1 MCVTFAAM
9 SRVLLLLIF
18 QGAAGKPRKLFEIGS
33 NDKEVGL
40 DPFYEGN
47 MEPWGAVCVG
57 YVKQDSPNHRLLQ
70 KLGANTAE
78 DAELWDLQIPMAA
91 VIDWEEEESLQIVR
105 RNYAARLWEMIEQP
119 PMDAEPVIFAG
130 KSGKK
135 WKEKEVRAWLLENAF
150 PTINYRVAGYQ
161 GKQNPFPFD
170 KYFGKSNTGGVGLVL
185 VKIKD
190 INDFG
195 PQFRAVRYLRP
206 HMEKLRGKI
215 RFAVVEKTAKTLEM
229 RQALKVGL
237 NESLESELILFKDL
251 EGLGDRPV
259 GNHWHG
265 NPHKYRLTDLSEE
278 SVNAFFEAYYAGKL
292 PTYWA
297 SLDEANKAPEDGEL
311 ASFTFDEQVFKAPK
325 KTGTLVAFFNDAS
338 VGCADCE
345 RGREGEWLIKL
356 ERGWS
361 AWIVGEP
368 WLEQKFHGPTDQPF
382 RYMFGKTE
390 FQVEFQSE
398 TEGTSTNLS
407 TGKPRP
413 LCFVPKGQAPPEEA
427 EEAPAP
433 PQAPILEMSER
444 PMQATKADSNLPT
457 CCYLA
462 TNNTASYEGEY
473 HWLIELE
480 KGWSPWMPG
489 NEPFDGRTDEPL
501 RYTLGRYDFEVHF
514 EDESHGTQ
522 TNLTSGKVRRIQRLR
537 KGDPVPAWE
546 GTGIR
551 RRPANGTGAADIA
564 LAPVESA
571 AMAAQ
576 SNRAVRRTG
585 GYQAAAVGAPVKS
598 TQKFAL
604 RTSKPAAGPTAARPQ
619 VSEAAHKATSAPN
632 PPRSP
637 AGAAA
642 TALGPNGTV
651 PRFMRPLKSKA

>member
-1 MCVTFAAM
+1 M
-9 SRVLLLLIF
+9 SRLSRVLLLIF
-18 QGAAGKPRKLFEIGS
+18 QGAVGKPRKLFEIGS

-78 DAELWDLQIPMAA
+78 DAELWDLHIPMAA

-105 RNYAARLWEMIEQP
+105 RNYAARLWEMLEQP

-150 PTINYRVAGYQ
+150 TTINYRVAGYQ

-229 RQALKVGL
+229 RRALKVGL
-237 NESLESELILFKDL
+237 NESLESELILFGDL

-297 SLDEANKAPEDGEL
+297 SLDEDRKAPEDGEL

-325 KTGTLVAFFNDAS
+325 RRGTLVAFFNDAS

-345 RGREGEWLIKL
+345 RGREAWRSVQKEVLLTRRLRERLRLFALDQSRNEHGEQLVPGRL
-356 ERGWS
+356 
-361 AWIVGEP
+361 A
-368 WLEQKFHGPTDQPF
+368 QPMAV
-382 RYMFGKTE
+382 YYPP
-390 FQVEFQSE
+390 
-398 TEGTSTNLS
+398 GTSAQRKKRRRVMHKMSEHFTKE
-407 TGKPRP
+407 G
-413 LCFVPKGQAPPEEA
+413 
-427 EEAPAP
+427 
-433 PQAPILEMSER
+433 ILEVINDLLE
-444 PMQATKADSNLPT
+444 DEDE
-457 CCYLA
+457 
-462 TNNTASYEGEY
+462 EGEGEE
-473 HWLIELE
+473 EL
-480 KGWSPWMPG
+480 
-489 NEPFDGRTDEPL
+489 
-501 RYTLGRYDFEVHF
+501 
-514 EDESHGTQ
+514 
-522 TNLTSGKVRRIQRLR
+522 
-537 KGDPVPAWE
+537 
-546 GTGIR
+546 
-551 RRPANGTGAADIA
+551 
-564 LAPVESA
+564 
-571 AMAAQ
+571 
-576 SNRAVRRTG
+576 
-585 GYQAAAVGAPVKS
+585 
-598 TQKFAL
+598 
-604 RTSKPAAGPTAARPQ
+604 
-619 VSEAAHKATSAPN
+619 
-632 PPRSP
+632 
-637 AGAAA
+637 
-642 TALGPNGTV
+642 
-651 PRFMRPLKSKA
+651 